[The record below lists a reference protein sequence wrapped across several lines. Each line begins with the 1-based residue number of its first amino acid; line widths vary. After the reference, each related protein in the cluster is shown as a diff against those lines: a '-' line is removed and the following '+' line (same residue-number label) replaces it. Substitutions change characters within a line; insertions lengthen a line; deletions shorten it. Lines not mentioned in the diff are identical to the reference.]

1 MSSNSLRIPSLT
13 LYSTKK
19 EINTTW
25 DMLAETHFCAK
36 CGEDFN
42 LLESMGTLT
51 CSQHPGYLQKNG
63 RYSCCGD
70 RLPILRY
77 VDNYDVTSLFHTS
90 NRFSNNNGNCIKDFQ
105 GLPPIVRGC
114 QRCDHSTTTKKWTHE
129 SKKPLSELSAVVPH
143 MFKHGTHLLQRPGF
157 DDGDI
162 RRCEKQKLKVNLPPG
177 PTGPTGPTGLDYDEM
192 TYTNIEGKLIERQPK
207 SELPE
212 FGTRHE
218 IYKDGKLIQ
227 PF

>member
-1 MSSNSLRIPSLT
+1 MYCIFKMSDYNQRLPFLT

-36 CGEDFN
+36 CDQDFN
-42 LLESMGTLT
+42 LLESMGTLG

-77 VDNYDVTSLFHTS
+77 VDNYNVTSLFHIS
-90 NRFSNNNGNCIKDFQ
+90 NRFNNINGNRIKDFQ
-105 GLPPIVRGC
+105 VLPPIVRGC
-114 QRCDHSTTTKKWTHE
+114 QRCDHSTSTTEWTHG

-162 RRCEKQKLKVNLPPG
+162 RRCEKQRLDVNLL
-177 PTGPTGPTGLDYDEM
+177 TNRDYDEM
-192 TYTNIEGKLIERQPK
+192 TYTNLEGKLIEKQSK

>member
-1 MSSNSLRIPSLT
+1 MSANNLRIPSLT

-25 DMLAETHFCAK
+25 DMLAETHFCVK
-36 CGEDFN
+36 CNEDFN
-42 LLESMGTLT
+42 LLKSMGTLT
-51 CSQHPGYLQKNG
+51 CSQHPGYMQDNG
-63 RYSCCGD
+63 RFSCCGD
-70 RLPILRY
+70 RLPAMRY
-77 VDNYDVTSLFHTS
+77 VDNYDVISMFSAPTRVIKQHGYNVS
-90 NRFSNNNGNCIKDFQ
+90 NLQ
-105 GLPPIVRGC
+105 ELPQVARGC
-114 QRCDHSTTTKKWTHE
+114 QPCDHSTSLKIWTHG

-157 DDGDI
+157 DDGDV
-162 RRCEKQKLKVNLPPG
+162 RRCEKQKLIVTLP
-177 PTGPTGPTGLDYDEM
+177 TDLDYDEM
-192 TYTNIEGKLIERQPK
+192 TYTDIEGKLIEKQPK

-212 FGTRHE
+212 FGTRHQ